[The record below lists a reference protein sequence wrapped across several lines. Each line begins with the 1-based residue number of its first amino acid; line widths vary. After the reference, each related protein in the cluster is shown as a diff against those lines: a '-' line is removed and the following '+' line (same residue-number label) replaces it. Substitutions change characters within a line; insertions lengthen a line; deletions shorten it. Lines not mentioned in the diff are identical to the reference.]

1 MLLTT
6 FLTLLL
12 GLQPKMT
19 TLTIDIANVKKDE
32 GVVML
37 AIHNRD
43 NFLKERVLERV
54 VAASGANLKITID
67 LPQGDYA
74 VAVYQDKNQNKRL
87 DTNFVGI
94 PQEPYAFSNNA
105 RPKLRAPNFDEA
117 KIGLWEQT
125 KYINIVLQSW

>member
-12 GLQPKMT
+12 GLQPKTT
-19 TLTIDIANVKKDE
+19 TLTIDITNVKKDE
-32 GVVML
+32 GVIML

-43 NFLKERVLERV
+43 NFLKDRVLERV
-54 VAASGANLKITID
+54 VAASGTNLKITID